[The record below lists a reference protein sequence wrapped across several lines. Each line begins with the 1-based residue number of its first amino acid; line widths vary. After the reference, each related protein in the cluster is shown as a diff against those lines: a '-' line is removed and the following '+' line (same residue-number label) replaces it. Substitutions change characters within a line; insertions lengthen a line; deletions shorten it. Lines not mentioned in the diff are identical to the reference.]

1 MKNVVKNIYIS
12 GNADTI
18 LALLTKQLEPLT
30 TNLAIE
36 LPLDASRLKDL
47 YKALATDHQ
56 RKFIFLL
63 NGQEIPKE
71 IVEDVCRFFFLSNY
85 HTKDTAPLF
94 VYKGDEMP
102 QNTRILQWC
111 KAQGL
116 NEPEFLSTQDF
127 TSETAN
133 SNAFIYVGAAEEKNF
148 LPIYLNKIV
157 KFEWLPRKIIFN
169 AANEQ
174 QAQTLILELHNFI
187 KTLIQQNA
195 GIYEAL
201 TTLTQL
207 EDSLRRSETVVKF
220 LEMEINNQKLY
231 NKLMRGEEAQ
241 PPTVVTYTSYDQMV
255 ADLTSFKNDRHR
267 LLNEIGKLRSDLAW
281 YKRTFEERSFMG
293 LIKEKLFR
301 KIRHR

>member
-18 LALLTKQLEPLT
+18 LALLTKEQEPLT

-36 LPLDASRLKDL
+36 LPLDAGKLNDL
-47 YKALATDHQ
+47 YKSLATEHQ

-63 NGQEIPKE
+63 NDQEIPKD
-71 IVEDVCRFFFLSNY
+71 IIEDVCRFFFLANY

-94 VYKGDEMP
+94 VYRGKEMP
-102 QNTRILQWC
+102 QNSRILQWC

-116 NEPEFLSTQDF
+116 NEPEFLSTQEF

-133 SNAFIYVGAAEEKNF
+133 PNAFIYVGATEEKNF

-157 KFEWLPRKIIFN
+157 KLEWLPRKIIFST
-169 AANEQ
+169 ANEQ
-174 QAQTLILELHNFI
+174 QAHALIIELHNFI
-187 KTLIQQNA
+187 KNLMQQNA

-207 EDSLRRSETVVKF
+207 EDSLRKSETVIKF

-231 NKLMRGEEAQ
+231 NRLMRGEEV
-241 PPTVVTYTSYDQMV
+241 PSHTVTYTSYDQMV
-255 ADLTSFKNDRHR
+255 ADLTIFKNDRHR